1 MVSERV
7 SLKLETEIF
16 FAKDKMA
23 PEVNH
28 LILRILEHVISS
40 KKNNNKQT
48 KTKGTIVCLK
58 VYRKT
63 KIPRPS
69 TKEDKSLF
77 LHLEATRR

>member
-1 MVSERV
+1 
-7 SLKLETEIF
+7 
-16 FAKDKMA
+16 MA

-40 KKNNNKQT
+40 KKKTNKQT

-58 VYRKT
+58 VYQKT
-63 KIPRPS
+63 KTPRPS

-77 LHLEATRR
+77 LHYLEATRR